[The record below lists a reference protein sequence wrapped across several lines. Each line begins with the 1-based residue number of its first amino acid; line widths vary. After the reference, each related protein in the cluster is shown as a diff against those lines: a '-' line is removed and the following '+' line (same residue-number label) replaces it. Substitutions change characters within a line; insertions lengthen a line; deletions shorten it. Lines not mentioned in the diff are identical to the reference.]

1 MKCFFIVWSNEVDL
15 SAKIQQ
21 MPNQQRQQRQQRKR
35 QQQQMTMADNA
46 ITTTS
51 ISGAN
56 ELMKY
61 IQGITEI
68 TQEIR
73 QEFEE
78 SLRQPDAIV
87 EYHRNEKSTQFTNAE
102 MSAVSHRTLVYHK
115 TKLSQHSKFLQAH
128 EVMVETLKLF
138 ENLRKMLVNNKQQK
152 KTTIRNIRATINELK
167 QHQQKWIAFLKP
179 ELELELEASTIASS
193 PSIVR
198 LETEIETTK
207 QNHRTITNRILKQV
221 NLLCFTTR
229 RNILNFKLAAEET
242 IGEIIR
248 HAEKCRAFI
257 MKCRQLEI
265 IEFCASIWWFD
276 RCHSAFIAEHPEL
289 SERHFTVSAELDEK
303 HDGRPMT
310 MEGWSFERDRI
321 KILVQSFDPVVSTV
335 CEYDF
340 DQTLAE
346 EILTDEAI
354 QTFERETSSS
364 VNDHD
369 MIHQENNTW
378 CSYVAADA

>member
-1 MKCFFIVWSNEVDL
+1 
-15 SAKIQQ
+15 
-21 MPNQQRQQRQQRKR
+21 MPNQRRQQRQQRKR
-35 QQQQMTMADNA
+35 QQQMTMADNA

-73 QEFEE
+73 QEFED
-78 SLRQPDAIV
+78 SLMKPDAIV
-87 EYHRNEKSTQFTNAE
+87 EYHHRNEKSTQFTNAE

-115 TKLSQHSKFLQAH
+115 TKLSQHSKFLQAE
-128 EVMVETLKLF
+128 EVMVETLKLL

-179 ELELELEASTIASS
+179 ELELELEASTVASS

-198 LETEIETTK
+198 LEMEIETTK
-207 QNHRTITNRILKQV
+207 QNHRTITNRILTQV
-221 NLLCFTTR
+221 NSLCVTTR

-265 IEFCASIWWFD
+265 IEYCASIWWFGT
-276 RCHSAFIAEHPEL
+276 CHSAFIAEHPEL
-289 SERHFTVSAELDEK
+289 SECNFTVSAELDEK
-303 HDGRPMT
+303 HDARPST
-310 MEGWSFERDRI
+310 MEGWSIERDRI
-321 KILVQSFDPVVSTV
+321 NILVKCFNPMVCIV
-335 CEYDF
+335 CEYDL

-354 QTFERETSSS
+354 QAFERETSS
-364 VNDHD
+364 VKDDD
-369 MIHQENNTW
+369 MMMDERQENNTW

>member
-1 MKCFFIVWSNEVDL
+1 
-15 SAKIQQ
+15 

-35 QQQQMTMADNA
+35 QQQMTMADNA

-115 TKLSQHSKFLQAH
+115 TKLSQHSKFLQAD
-128 EVMVETLKLF
+128 EVMVETLKLL

-221 NLLCFTTR
+221 NSLCVTTR

-257 MKCRQLEI
+257 MKCRQLEV

-276 RCHSAFIAEHPEL
+276 TCHSAFIAEHPEL
-289 SERHFTVSAELDEK
+289 SERHFTVSAEVDEK
-303 HDGRPMT
+303 HDARSST

-321 KILVQSFDPVVSTV
+321 KILVQSFDPMMLTV
-335 CEYDF
+335 CEYDL
-340 DQTLAE
+340 DQTLAK

-354 QTFERETSSS
+354 QAFEHETASAK
-364 VNDHD
+364 DDD
-369 MIHQENNTW
+369 MMMDESQENEW
-378 CSYVAADA
+378 CSYVADA